1 MAGCGVV
8 PGVAGSVGLLG
19 VVPVYVAR
27 GAWLCGVGG
36 GVPGAR
42 HHVVCGVVSCEELGW
57 VLVLG

>member
-27 GAWLCGVGG
+27 GAWLCGVGWVG
-36 GVPGAR
+36 GPPRVR
-42 HHVVCGVVSCEELGW
+42 DTTWCVGW
-57 VLVLG
+57 CPVRSWAGF